1 MVLAGAGSG
10 KTRTL
15 VARIVYLLENL
26 KVSPFQVLALTFS
39 NKAARE
45 MRERISSE
53 ANLDLGALQVTTFH
67 SFCAK
72 VLRTEANYLGLSRN
86 FTIYDQTESKAVIKN
101 ILGRKG
107 ISPKELPP
115 SEILYFIEGLKNNGH
130 YIDRED
136 SISDLDKKDE
146 YFPYFEEYEREV
158 HKANACDF
166 GGLITGTLELFEKYP
181 AVLETYK
188 NRFQYI

>member
-1 MVLAGAGSG
+1 MINLESLSQGQKSVVLKTEGPLMVLAGAGSG

-26 KVSPFQVLALTFS
+26 KISPFQVLALTFS

-101 ILGRKG
+101 I
-107 ISPKELPP
+107 I
-115 SEILYFIEGLKNNGH
+115 
-130 YIDRED
+130 
-136 SISDLDKKDE
+136 
-146 YFPYFEEYEREV
+146 
-158 HKANACDF
+158 ANY
-166 GGLITGTLELFEKYP
+166 L
-181 AVLETYK
+181 
-188 NRFQYI
+188 